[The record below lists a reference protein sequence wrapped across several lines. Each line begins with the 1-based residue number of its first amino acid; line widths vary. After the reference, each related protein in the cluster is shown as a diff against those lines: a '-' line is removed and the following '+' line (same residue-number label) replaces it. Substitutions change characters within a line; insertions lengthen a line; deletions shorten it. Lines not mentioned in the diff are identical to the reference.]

1 MYRFVRQQNKN
12 VRGLSESARLKR
24 KNRNLV
30 TIKFNMINWALET
43 LGTLSIVV
51 LPTSTYFFL
60 LYMLLCSC
68 GTPVVYFLGIEENMK
83 TAREIG
89 MKKLN
94 VISRKKKNLPQCRVS
109 QINPKGSELNKSR
122 VVILH

>member
-1 MYRFVRQQNKN
+1 
-12 VRGLSESARLKR
+12 
-24 KNRNLV
+24 
-30 TIKFNMINWALET
+30 MINWGLET
-43 LGTLSIVV
+43 LATLFIVV
-51 LPTSTYFFL
+51 LPTSTYFWL

-94 VISRKKKNLPQCRVS
+94 VISRKKENLPQFRVS

-122 VVILH
+122 DVILH

>member
-1 MYRFVRQQNKN
+1 MFRFIKLQNKN
-12 VRGLSESARLKR
+12 VKGISDNARLKR

-30 TIKFNMINWALET
+30 TMKFNMINWALET
-43 LGTLSIVV
+43 LGTLFIIV
-51 LPTSTYFFL
+51 LPTSSSFII
-60 LYMLLCSC
+60 YMLLSSC

-94 VISRKKKNLPQCRVS
+94 FVTRNTTKIVKLDGK
-109 QINPKGSELNKSR
+109 
-122 VVILH
+122 